1 MTRLER
7 FFLAS
12 GLVLTTA
19 TQLRI
24 SGLPIGPGEVLCL
37 IWLLLQVPA
46 LIRERGSLWA
56 DTAIRGFVL
65 FWGVMFFAMVAGTI
79 KGWSHPVWDA
89 QRSAHDALAY
99 GFASLVSI
107 AALSRFRGH
116 TAAAKHLLFLVLL
129 IALSLNTGLWLVAK
143 SQLGTMSE
151 ALMYSPTRFQGLANN
166 PNQLAMLM
174 VSLPFMGWF
183 FIENSVTKLVK
194 LVGVLSMGVAV
205 FVGLQTGSDALKVSL
220 LFGIGVL
227 VLVVAHSTWYRKEGW
242 KWRVAALGVVLCAYV
257 LSGLPYAIGN
267 SDGLTQGIAANADG
281 LTRNIAAN
289 ADGLAQNIAADKGVR
304 FALWAHALQV
314 WMAAPVFGLG
324 PGAWSGIMAPFEGME
339 AHNSFLDLVMSAGIV
354 GLIAYLGMLYW
365 LSLHFL
371 TNRCHALLAILV
383 VMILYSIFHYVLRH
397 PFFWVILATSF
408 CLCAGNNDTKKN
420 GASPLRPKLGA

>member
-1 MTRLER
+1 MTRLES

-143 SQLGTMSE
+143 SQLGTMSA
-151 ALMYSPTRFQGLANN
+151 ALMYMQTRFQGLANN

-174 VSLPFMGWF
+174 VSLPFIGWF
-183 FIENSVTKLVK
+183 FIENSVTKLAK
-194 LVGVLSMGVAV
+194 LLSVLSMGVAV

-227 VLVVAHSTWYRKEGW
+227 VLVIAHSTWYRKEGW
-242 KWRVAALGVVLCAYV
+242 KWRVAALGIVLGAYV
-257 LSGLPYAIGN
+257 LSGLLYAIEN
-267 SDGLTQGIAANADG
+267 SDGSAQ
-281 LTRNIAAN
+281 NIAAN

-304 FALWAHALQV
+304 FALWAHAIQV
-314 WMAAPVFGLG
+314 GMAAPVFGLG

-408 CLCAGNNDTKKN
+408 CLCIRNNDTKKFEAC
-420 GASPLRPKLGA
+420 GPRLGKSS

>member
-1 MTRLER
+1 MTRLAS
-7 FFLAS
+7 FLLAS

-37 IWLLLQVPA
+37 IWLLLQLPA

-65 FWGVMFFAMVAGTI
+65 FWGVMFVAMAAGSI
-79 KGWSHPVWDA
+79 KGWSHPAWDA

-99 GFASLVSI
+99 GFASLLSI
-107 AALSRFRGH
+107 VALSRFRGH
-116 TAAAKHLLFLVLL
+116 AAEAKHLLFLVLL

-143 SQLGTMSE
+143 SHFGTMSA

-174 VSLPFMGWF
+174 VSLPFIGWF
-183 FIENSVTKLVK
+183 FIENSVTKLAK
-194 LVGVLSMGVAV
+194 SLSVLSMGVAV

-227 VLVVAHSTWYRKEGW
+227 VLVIAHSTWYRKEGW
-242 KWRVAALGVVLCAYV
+242 KWRVAALGIVLGAYV
-257 LSGLPYAIGN
+257 LSGLPYAIEN
-267 SDGLTQGIAANADG
+267 SDGSIQNMAANSDG
-281 LTRNIAAN
+281 W
-289 ADGLAQNIAADKGVR
+289 AQNIAADKGVR
-304 FALWAHALQV
+304 FALWAHAIQV
-314 WMAAPVFGLG
+314 WMEAPIFGLG

-383 VMILYSIFHYVLRH
+383 VMILYSLFHYVLRH

>member
-1 MTRLER
+1 MTRLES

-65 FWGVMFFAMVAGTI
+65 FWGVMFFAMAAGSI
-79 KGWSHPVWDA
+79 KGLAQPAWDA
-89 QRSAHDALAY
+89 QRSAHDAFAY
-99 GFASLVSI
+99 GFASLLSI

-116 TAAAKHLLFLVLL
+116 TAEAKHLLFLVLL
-129 IALSLNTGLWLVAK
+129 IALSLNIGLWLVAK
-143 SQLGTMSE
+143 SQLGTMSA

-174 VSLPFMGWF
+174 VSLPFLSWY
-183 FIENSVTKLVK
+183 FIENSATKLVK
-194 LVGVLSMGVAV
+194 LLSVLAMGVAV
-205 FVGLQTGSDALKVSL
+205 FIGLQTGSDALKVSL
-220 LFGIGVL
+220 LFGVGVL
-227 VLVVAHSTWYRKEGW
+227 VLVIAHSTWYRKEGW
-242 KWRVAALGVVLCAYV
+242 RWRVAALGVVLGAYV
-257 LSGLPYAIGN
+257 LSGLPYAIEN
-267 SDGLTQGIAANADG
+267 S
-281 LTRNIAAN
+281 
-289 ADGLAQNIAADKGVR
+289 DGLAQNVAADKGVR
-304 FALWAHALQV
+304 FALWAHAIQV
-314 WMAAPVFGLG
+314 WMEAPIFGLG
-324 PGAWSGIMAPFEGME
+324 PGAWSGIMAPFEGVE
-339 AHNSFLDLVMSAGIV
+339 AHNSFLDLGMSAGIV

-371 TNRCHALLAILV
+371 TNRCHALLAVLG
-383 VMILYSIFHYVLRH
+383 VMILYSLFHYVLRH

-408 CLCAGNNDTKKN
+408 CLCTGNNDTKKFE
-420 GASPLRPKLGA
+420 ASGPRLGKSS